1 VPVDSVEVE
10 NVAVVTP
17 AVVDT
22 APVPNVVA
30 PSLKVTVPVG
40 LAAAVLPGLFTVMIA
55 VNVTDCPG
63 VDGFA
68 DELTLVLVLAWL
80 TV

>member
-10 NVAVVTP
+10 NVAVATP

-22 APVPNVVA
+22 VPVPNVVA

-40 LAAAVLPGLFTVMIA
+40 LAAAVLPGLFTVMVA
-55 VNVTDCPG
+55 VNVTDWPG

-68 DELTLVLVLAWL
+68 DELTLVLVLAWF

>member
-1 VPVDSVEVE
+1 MPVDSVEVE

-22 APVPNVVA
+22 APVPNVVV
-30 PSLKVTVPVG
+30 PFLKVTVPVG
-40 LAAAVLPGLFTVMIA
+40 LAAAVLPGLFTVMVA
-55 VNVTDCPG
+55 VNVTGWPG

-68 DELTLVLVLAWL
+68 DELTLVLVLAWF